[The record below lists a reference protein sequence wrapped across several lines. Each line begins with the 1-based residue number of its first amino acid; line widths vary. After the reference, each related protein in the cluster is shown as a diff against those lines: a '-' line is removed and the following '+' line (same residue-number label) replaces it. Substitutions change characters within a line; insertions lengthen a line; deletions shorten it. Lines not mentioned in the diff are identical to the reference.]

1 MGVKEHKCH
10 ALKSVKCAIITM
22 SDTRTVETDESGK
35 YILES
40 LKANGHEVVS
50 YMVLKEN
57 VPEIQKEVQRIL
69 QEKSVQA
76 IITNGGTGVS
86 KRDITIEA
94 MLPQLEKTI
103 DGFGEIF
110 RALSYKEIGSAAI
123 MSRAIAGTCRGV
135 AIFCLPGSINAVKL
149 AMDKLIIPEL
159 GHIVWEL
166 SK

>member
-1 MGVKEHKCH
+1 
-10 ALKSVKCAIITM
+10 M